1 SVLLAPGSYLAGAA
15 GAGAAMP
22 LLRSATTTPCG
33 AGTSALVTGA
43 LAAMSYA
50 VCTGPVCTVAV
61 CIAPGV
67 AVRPSM
73 ANASVGMIFMRASPI
88 DLCCC
93 YDRDPAG
100 SRQRI
105 GLGRQLLKPPRRFG
119 RAEARGALVPQARH
133 RFVRRKPL
141 DSEFLDCVRVV
152 GAGERQRRVHV
163 AGFRRALQHQPR
175 RCKIAGADEAFAATH

>member
-1 SVLLAPGSYLAGAA
+1 
-15 GAGAAMP
+15 MP

-43 LAAMSYA
+43 LASYA

-93 YDRDPAG
+93 YDRGAAG
-100 SRQRI
+100 SRQRV
-105 GLGRQLLKPPRRFG
+105 GLGRQLLEPPRRFG
-119 RAEARGALVPQARH
+119 RTEARGALVPQARH

-141 DSEFLDCVRVV
+141 DAEFLDGVRVIR
-152 GAGERQRRVHV
+152 AGERERRMHV
-163 AGFRRALQHQPR
+163 AGF
-175 RCKIAGADEAFAATH
+175 